1 VPSTNLFNETL
12 SILEKA
18 LDLRSKRHQV
28 VASNIANMD
37 TPNYKA
43 FELVIEDELAK
54 PGKFSYNIQLART
67 HSDHL
72 PVKNRLSD
80 NVKLKL
86 ADSPEFTLR
95 GDGNTVDI
103 DKTMGDLAEN
113 TLLYKT
119 ASQIIS
125 KKFQALKNVIQGGKQ

>member
-1 VPSTNLFNETL
+1 MPSTPLFSETF
-12 SILEKA
+12 SILEKS

-28 VASNIANMD
+28 LSANIANMD

-43 FELVIEDELAK
+43 FELVIEDELKK
-54 PGKFSYNIQLART
+54 PPGHTGGIKLART
-67 HSDHL
+67 DERHL
-72 PVKNRLSD
+72 PISPGSRD
-80 NVKLKL
+80 DVKLSQAKP
-86 ADSPEFTLR
+86 PEFTLR

-119 ASQIIS
+119 LAQLIS
-125 KKFQALKNVIQGGKQ
+125 KKFLGLKNVIQGGK